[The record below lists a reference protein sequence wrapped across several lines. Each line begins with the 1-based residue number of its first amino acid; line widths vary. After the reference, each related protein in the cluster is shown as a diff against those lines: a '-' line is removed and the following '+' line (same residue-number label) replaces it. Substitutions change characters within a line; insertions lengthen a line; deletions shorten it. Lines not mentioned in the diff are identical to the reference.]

1 MTKKFTELGDDGV
14 RRFIRNKKT
23 RLEDVSP
30 DVEQKIRAEMTSTR
44 YGATM
49 MKMGW
54 KVHGWDD
61 DFFTVLDVARRLDSG
76 VGSFGVDRFYVLLT
90 GDYVPVILDV
100 KCAPESAVSSILEEL
115 GPDEQAWYD
124 TLFQNEA
131 DRAAKAQTRLTS
143 YTDPY
148 VGYLIIDGKSYNVRE
163 RSPYKTS
170 FDLETLTDPREFNE
184 FIEQV
189 AIATATAHVRG
200 TVSKSPGQFKHV
212 IKILLAGGH
221 SRSRWA
227 ALVIKIALSYRDQVL
242 LDFEC
247 FQQYVETMFPSD
259 N

>member
-1 MTKKFTELGDDGV
+1 MGVFSVNDFDEGAIFDFQIDVLRVAVSICSHGFTNGLSVHQVKEALGEFLYTYAETAVDYVGGDTELLYELTETTSTGVLRDFLVEVNQVPHEKMTKKFTELGDDGV

-148 VGYLIIDGKSYNVRE
+148 VGYLVR
-163 RSPYKTS
+163 
-170 FDLETLTDPREFNE
+170 
-184 FIEQV
+184 
-189 AIATATAHVRG
+189 
-200 TVSKSPGQFKHV
+200 VS
-212 IKILLAGGH
+212 I
-221 SRSRWA
+221 
-227 ALVIKIALSYRDQVL
+227 
-242 LDFEC
+242 
-247 FQQYVETMFPSD
+247 M
-259 N
+259 